1 MALTGREI
9 EAARR
14 HLRKADS
21 VMREIIDR
29 VGPVKLRLERNR
41 FAMLVRSIISQ
52 QISTAAARSIRRR
65 LEELLAPGTI
75 TPADIVKLKAH
86 QLRSVGLSGQK
97 VSYIQ
102 DLAKKVHSGEVS
114 LQQIGRLTDE
124 RIIEQLTQVRGI
136 GHWTAQMF
144 LMFSLGRPDVFPHGD
159 LGIRSAIRN
168 EYGLDELPD
177 RQQSME
183 IAQPWHPH
191 ATIASWYLWR
201 SLES

>member
-75 TPADIVKLKAH
+75 TPADIVKLKAR